1 MTSPERLRQ
10 LLSLID
16 LTSLND
22 AKDDDVSALCDKART
37 PYGAVA
43 AVCSWP
49 CFTQQMVEALSG
61 TDIPVAVVIN
71 FPSGDGD
78 VAAVREEARQAVAD
92 GADELDLVWPYRACL
107 AGDRETAKRVVSETK
122 AVAGAAKLKVILES
136 GAFDD
141 LDELAEASRD
151 AMAAGADMLKTST
164 GKIAQGASIDAAQVM
179 LSEIMTADTT
189 VGFKASGGIRS
200 VVDAESYL
208 ALAEE
213 IMGPDWP
220 SPATFR
226 IGASRL
232 LDQILDQL
240 A

>member
-10 LLSLID
+10 LLGMID

-22 AKDDDVSALCDKART
+22 AQDDDVAALCDKART
-37 PYGAVA
+37 PYGSVA

-49 CFTQQMVEALSG
+49 RFTAQIVEALSG
-61 TDIPVAVVIN
+61 MDVPVAVVIN
-71 FPSGDGD
+71 FPSGDGE
-78 VAAVREEARQAVAD
+78 VAAVRKEVRQAVAD
-92 GADELDLVWPYRACL
+92 GASELDLVFPYRAWL
-107 AGDRETAKRVVSETK
+107 TGDRDAAVAVVRETK
-122 AVAGAAKLKVILES
+122 ALAGAAKLKVILES

-141 LDELAEASRD
+141 LDDLAAASRD

-164 GKIAQGASIDAAQVM
+164 GKIAQGASIEAAQVM
-179 LSEIMTADTT
+179 LSEIKLADKP

-200 VVDAESYL
+200 VADAESYL

-213 IMGPDWP
+213 ILGPDWP
-220 SPATFR
+220 TPATFR

-232 LDQILDQL
+232 LDQILDQV